1 MAEDEEHPIQ
11 IKITTDS
18 LVESRLPDID
28 VDVPPPPPDPD
39 H

>member
-11 IKITTDS
+11 MEITIDS
-18 LVESRLPDID
+18 ILQSRLPDID

-39 H
+39 N